1 MRPKRYHTRSRQYHG
16 RRNSPRAFLVGSI
29 RVSGPST
36 AMGAFG
42 FDNFD
47 LKSTYTLLSQL
58 NPKRRSRLL

>member
-1 MRPKRYHTRSRQYHG
+1 
-16 RRNSPRAFLVGSI
+16 
-29 RVSGPST
+29 
-36 AMGAFG
+36 MGAFG

>member
-1 MRPKRYHTRSRQYHG
+1 MGHG
-16 RRNSPRAFLVGSI
+16 AAIRHHAPHAFGSAS
-29 RVSGPST
+29 VTGPPE